1 MGSIFSLTVLAV
13 FLVLFSFL
21 VRPLVVTFS
30 IVVELFVL
38 VDTAVDSIVAPTW
51 VDMVRSRSWLASVL
65 ALC

>member
-21 VRPLVVTFS
+21 VRPLVVAFS